1 MGHCIS
7 VKGIEVIEIIDEDL
21 EILIIDLI
29 NKEYINIGKISTLNS
44 AIGQIEE
51 LKLAKKIWI
60 NYRSEKFNLWVGF
73 DKNIKDKNIIYLLP
87 G

>member
-60 NYRSEKFNLWVGF
+60 NYRSEKFNL
-73 DKNIKDKNIIYLLP
+73 
-87 G
+87 